1 MEENNLNHNLG
12 FNDIPEG
19 NNNTDIYANFK
30 EKLESVQAFPGLYAY
45 KFILTGGVD
54 KMKELREVLPE
65 EEFIETPSKTGKY
78 ISVTVKK
85 WMQDADAVIDIYK
98 KVGEIKG
105 IMML

>member
-1 MEENNLNHNLG
+1 MEENNLNHDLG

-19 NNNTDIYANFK
+19 NKADAYANFK
-30 EKLESVQAFPGLYAY
+30 EKLESVQTFPGLYAF
-45 KFILTGGVD
+45 KFILTGGID
-54 KMKELREVLPE
+54 KIKELRGVLPDD
-65 EEFIETPSKTGKY
+65 EFVETPSKTGKY
-78 ISVTVKK
+78 ISITVKK

>member
-1 MEENNLNHNLG
+1 MEENNLNHNLD

-19 NNNTDIYANFK
+19 NNNTDVYANFK
-30 EKLESVQAFPGLYAY
+30 EKLESVQTFPGLYAF
-45 KFILTGGVD
+45 KFILTGG
-54 KMKELREVLPE
+54 KEKLTELREVLPE

-85 WMQDADAVIDIYK
+85 WMQDADAVVYIYK

>member
-1 MEENNLNHNLG
+1 MEENNLNHDLG

-19 NNNTDIYANFK
+19 NNTDGYANFK
-30 EKLESVQAFPGLYAY
+30 EKLESVQTFPGLYAF
-45 KFILTGGVD
+45 KFILTGGTE
-54 KMKELREVLPE
+54 KLTELREVLPE

-78 ISVTVKK
+78 ISITVKK
-85 WMQDADAVIDIYK
+85 WMEDADAVVDIYK

>member
-1 MEENNLNHNLG
+1 MEKNNLNHNLD

-19 NNNTDIYANFK
+19 NNTDVYANFK
-30 EKLESVQAFPGLYAY
+30 EKLESVQTFPGLYAF

-54 KMKELREVLPE
+54 KIKELREVLPE

-78 ISVTVKK
+78 ISITVKK
-85 WMQDADAVIDIYK
+85 WMQDADAVVDIYK

-105 IMML
+105 VMKL